1 MSRKAE
7 TFFDAVTLLR
17 EDLVEEAQ
25 DYVFRRRRAG
35 WRKFGSL
42 AACLVL
48 VVSLGMLA
56 ALPRGC
62 GGAAP
67 SFDGNTASAPEEM
80 PPGNS
85 TGAPS
90 GEGNPEPGDGDMNT
104 APPPESPDTAPPPQA
119 EGLRFSAQVVE
130 VLEDGLL
137 VEPFDSAPADLG
149 LVRVPTAGL
158 GGLPEF
164 YPGGV
169 VMIRCGSI
177 TREGGEAV
185 AEGVVQVELVELD
198 SP

>member
-104 APPPESPDTAPPPQA
+104 APPPDTAPPPQA